1 MRKKLLFSVLALFVF
16 SVFTI
21 SVNAAGATVLSI
33 PYLTESKAP
42 TKVPKDG
49 AKRRVTLT
57 ETFDFS
63 PVEFET
69 ADGGSL
75 SGGDEMQKIIVFN
88 ADPLTELV
96 MTNEGKPGILDTASF
111 GDPEK
116 LFKDWYTAYC
126 LDASKQYPMY
136 GLYNNVD
143 ITTYGT
149 AFNTFKTAYQAYGA
163 AVQAYQGE
171 QSTANL
177 EAMNAAGTAA
187 DMAAYPILNRMVRAA
202 FVNNPDM
209 QTYIGGKQIVELDSN
224 NGNGTPYYTIGGGKT
239 AKEIVYGIST
249 NPTEDITVTVGT
261 IKVSNSLAEPA
272 TSVDVNKDITFTAI
286 DGTFDKYLVTDD
298 VASKYASALWILEH
312 SYPTLTLQRS
322 FDLANVDADAL
333 KAEVS
338 TLSGVTDEAALAKTV
353 EGYVYATIQYA
364 VWKTVGAEVDGKVL
378 GPSIKNATELDKLYR
393 YLTKDDHSNYGKNTD
408 VSTKVSISGDT
419 EKYKKTNDGYKF
431 GPFTASYKAID
442 GGDITLSLAD
452 GIEDVKITNGNG
464 TEIDRVPS
472 GGEFYIESSKTA
484 KIGSIKVNARAEIT
498 TFDPLSNR
506 AKIYNPVFGAYQNA
520 ITGGVYA
527 EKVIN
532 GSVDV
537 LVNAKTGVE
546 NAAVLLM
553 VTLVAFSLGYL
564 VLSYKGKPVELS

>member
-1 MRKKLLFSVLALFVF
+1 MKRKILLSVLALFVF

-21 SVNAAGATVLSI
+21 SVNAAPSTVLQI

-42 TKVPKDG
+42 TKVPK
-49 AKRRVTLT
+49 ANQKRLVTLT
-57 ETFDFS
+57 EEFDFS
-63 PVEFET
+63 GVEFET

-75 SGGDEMQKIIVFN
+75 NGSSSMQKIIVF
-88 ADPLTELV
+88 DGTPTQLV
-96 MTNEGKPGILDTASF
+96 MTSENKPGILDPASF

-126 LDASKQYPMY
+126 LDASKQYPLYGMY
-136 GLYNNVD
+136 NTAAYLAAYQNF
-143 ITTYGT
+143 TTKL
-149 AFNTFKTAYQAYGA
+149 AAYQADTENATKA
-163 AVQAYQGE
+163 AE
-171 QSTANL
+171 M
-177 EAMNAAGTAA
+177 ETAA
-187 DMAAYPILNRMVRAA
+187 A
-202 FVNNPDM
+202 
-209 QTYIGGKQIVELDSN
+209 QIVNLLVRGAVVNSDAMKEYVS
-224 NGNGTPYYTIGGGKT
+224 GGQQIVVEGKYSLP
-239 AKEIVYGIST
+239 AGKMNYQVVQGIASD
-249 NPTEDITVTVGT
+249 PLGDITVTINSIEVDGTEKTVG
-261 IKVSNSLAEPA
+261 KEL
-272 TSVDVNKDITFTAI
+272 TFTAL
-286 DGTFDKYLVTDD
+286 DATFDRYIVTDD

-312 SYPTLTLQRS
+312 SYPTLSLQKS
-322 FDLANVDADAL
+322 LDLADVNFDDL
-333 KAEVS
+333 KTEIS
-338 TLSGVTDEAALAKTV
+338 TISGVSDENALAKTV

-364 VWKTVGAEVDGKVL
+364 VCKTVGAEVDGKLL
-378 GPSIKNATELDKLYR
+378 GSTIKNAPELDKLYR

-419 EKYKKTNDGYKF
+419 EKYKKTNDGFKF
-431 GPFTASYKAID
+431 GPFKATYKAID
-442 GGDITLSLAD
+442 GGDIILSLAD

-464 TEIDRVPS
+464 TEIDRVPN

-484 KIGSIKVNARAEIT
+484 KIGSIKVNAKAEIT

-527 EKVIN
+527 DKVIT
-532 GSVDV
+532 GSVDI
-537 LVNAKTGVE
+537 LVNSKTGVE